1 MKLLEDLTN
10 AANNVDSPF
19 QSQLI
24 REDIARLNKLLD
36 LAGASA
42 TFKDFRKEGFYI
54 GWTRDDLRTMEMAET
69 LDRFLDTFYRFVVG
83 ENSAV
88 TEQELIQDWSSFNR
102 DRMEKLIGCL

>member
-24 REDIARLNKLLD
+24 REDIARLNKLND
-36 LAGASA
+36 LAGSSA
-42 TFKDFRKEGFYI
+42 TFEDFRKEGFYI

-69 LDRFLDTFYRFVVG
+69 LDRLLAAFYRIATC
-83 ENSAV
+83 ENSPTA
-88 TEQELIQDWSSFNR
+88 EQELIQAWSSFNR